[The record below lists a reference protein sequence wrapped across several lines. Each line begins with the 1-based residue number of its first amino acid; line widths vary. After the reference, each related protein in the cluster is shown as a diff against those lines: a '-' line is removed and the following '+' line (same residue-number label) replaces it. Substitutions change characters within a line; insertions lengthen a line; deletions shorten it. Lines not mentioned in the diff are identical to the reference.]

1 MPPPTDTAPGPLAL
15 PPPPAAA
22 DLAALSAEE
31 ELPPLELEPRR
42 AAAVGLELPLELLL
56 LDFDLDDFFL
66 EEDDL
71 EERVDL
77 SFSDAEEADDSC
89 RLVDFLSEPFPSS
102 LLKDLLN
109 PNLTILQSV
118 IVWIGECDKL
128 LVLFF
133 LVLGKLT
140 SS

>member
-1 MPPPTDTAPGPLAL
+1 M
-15 PPPPAAA
+15 
-22 DLAALSAEE
+22 
-31 ELPPLELEPRR
+31 
-42 AAAVGLELPLELLL
+42 GLELPLELLL

-118 IVWIGECDKL
+118 IVQSLLSRSVVGGWLYLFLEL
-128 LVLFF
+128 LVLVMVM
-133 LVLGKLT
+133 VLST
-140 SS
+140 SDCCGNLLCCTQEITR